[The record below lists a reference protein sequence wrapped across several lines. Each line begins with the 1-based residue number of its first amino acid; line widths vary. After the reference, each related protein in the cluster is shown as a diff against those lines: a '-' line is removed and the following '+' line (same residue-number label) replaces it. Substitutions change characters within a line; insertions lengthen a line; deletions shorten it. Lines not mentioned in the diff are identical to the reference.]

1 MKQNSSVTGDKQVV
15 YAIRRLKNG
24 VGSVAIATSLAL
36 LTAFAG
42 PVSADEVVNTPAS
55 ASEVLTAPSNEA
67 STSSSDVKPA
77 SNTET
82 SETPKVADESVTTP
96 GNVSAL
102 TEGVATQKAEK
113 AEEPIADQ
121 TIRIHVK
128 KLPEENKDTQGLWT
142 WDDVEKPSENWPT
155 GAQSFKDAKTDD

>member
-1 MKQNSSVTGDKQVV
+1 MKQNSSVTGDKKVV

-67 STSSSDVKPA
+67 STSSSDGKVA
-77 SNTET
+77 ANTET

-96 GNVSAL
+96 ENVSAL

-128 KLPEENKDTQGLWT
+128 KLPEENK
-142 WDDVEKPSENWPT
+142 
-155 GAQSFKDAKTDD
+155 